1 MRVFLA
7 EDNEDNFKVI
17 QSNLRKSTEE
27 VELFWAQDGVS
38 AQEML
43 KDLGNIDLFLI
54 DIEMPR
60 MDGVTLVGWIREQ
73 EQFKNKY
80 IIAITASVFAEMKK
94 LYLEKGFNAIL
105 EKPFSRK
112 ELLSVIENKVGN
124 NV

>member
-43 KDLGNIDLFLI
+43 KDLGDIDLFLI

-73 EQFKNKY
+73 ELFKNKY

>member
-43 KDLGNIDLFLI
+43 KDLGDIDLFLI